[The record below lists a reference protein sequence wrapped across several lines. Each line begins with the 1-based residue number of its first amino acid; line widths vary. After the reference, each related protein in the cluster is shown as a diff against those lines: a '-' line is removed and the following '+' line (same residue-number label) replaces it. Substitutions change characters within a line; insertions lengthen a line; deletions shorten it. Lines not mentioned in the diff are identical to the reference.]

1 MSHSLPQQVCELL
14 AEYVNLP
21 AAEFQMDAS
30 LDLAYDMDSTE
41 MTELAK
47 KVEERFGVRASRS
60 QRQDWLTGNDLCRFL
75 DKQLLASGV
84 A

>member
-21 AAEFQMDAS
+21 AAEIQMDAS

-75 DKQLLASGV
+75 DQQLLASGV

>member
-1 MSHSLPQQVCELL
+1 MSSTISQQVRDLL
-14 AEYVNLP
+14 ATYVDVTP
-21 AAEFQMDAS
+21 AEFRMEAS

-47 KVEERFGVRASRS
+47 KVEQRFGVKASKS
-60 QRQDWLTGNDLCRFL
+60 QREDWLTGDHLCRFL
-75 DKQLLASGV
+75 DTQRLASGV